1 MSQAA
6 GRLSRRQFIRLTA
19 FAGLAAAGGLG
30 LSAGLRAAQPV
41 EPVQATRF
49 LLGSLAHLTVISADG
64 AQARAAINAAFDRMA
79 ALEAVFSRF
88 RPDSQL
94 SRLNATGTVSNP
106 HPELK
111 TVLTKAVTYG
121 DLTGGAFDVTVE
133 AVLKL
138 YRAAAQSGTLPAD
151 DQITAAQ
158 QLVDYRQ
165 IAIHE
170 DEIRLNLPG
179 MAVTLDGIAK
189 GYIIDAGADAL
200 RELGFDQVLVELGG
214 DLQTSGSATAQPW
227 QVSIQAPPG
236 SASTTPIIAELVS
249 RALATSGD
257 YQYTF
262 TSNRRLHHI
271 LDPHSGVSPD
281 ELSSA
286 SVIAPTACDADA
298 LATSLMVMGAEA
310 GLALIAHLPEAEAL
324 VISKHGITRQSA
336 NFPVQV

>member
-1 MSQAA
+1 MSQST

-19 FAGLAAAGGLG
+19 FAGLATAAGLG
-30 LSAGLRAAQPV
+30 LSQALPAAQPV
-41 EPVQATRF
+41 EHVQITRL
-49 LLGSLAHLTVISADG
+49 LLGSIAHLTVISPNG
-64 AQARAAINAAFDRMA
+64 AQARTAINAAFDRMA

-88 RPDSQL
+88 RPESQL
-94 SRLNATGTVSNP
+94 SQLNATGTLSDP

-111 TVLTKAVTYG
+111 AVLSKAVAYG
-121 DLTGGAFDVTVE
+121 DLTAGAFDVTVE

-138 YRAAAQSGTLPAD
+138 YRTGVQSSSLPTD
-151 DQITAAQ
+151 DQLMAAQ

-170 DEIRLNLPG
+170 DDIRLNLPG

-189 GYIIDAGADAL
+189 GYIIDAGAAVL
-200 RELGFDQVLVELGG
+200 RAHGCDQVMVELGG
-214 DLQTSGSATAQPW
+214 DLQTYGSADAQPW

-236 SASTTPIIAELVS
+236 NTHPTPHIAQLVS

-262 TSNRRLHHI
+262 TPDRRLHHI
-271 LDPHSGVSPD
+271 LDPHRGVSPD

-298 LATSLMVMGAEA
+298 LATALMVMGAKA
-310 GLALIAHLPEAEAL
+310 GLALIARLPEAEAL
-324 VISKHGITRQSA
+324 VISKHGGIHQSA
-336 NFPVQV
+336 NFPMQG